1 MFIAM
6 NQQTYGKIEIWAK
19 KQNICPNFVLKKL
32 RIMLKIAIVAGG
44 DSGEYEVSVKSGR
57 QVELNLDKTRFDPF
71 LIEIRKN
78 QWTYRLNGREYPID
92 KNDFS
97 LLIGDQRICFD
108 AVFNAIHGT
117 PGENGLLQGYFD
129 IIGIPY
135 TSCGVTTSS
144 LTFNKSFCKN
154 VVSSYG
160 IRTAKSVH
168 LFKCEP
174 DPDKK
179 IREQLSL
186 PVFVKPNNGGSS
198 VGMSKVNRWED
209 LTSALSKAFHE
220 DDEILVEEFI
230 AGREL
235 TCGVLFSDKNIISF
249 PVTEIISKKEFFDF
263 EAKYSDGL
271 ASEVVPADIPDP
283 VALECKTISGFLYE
297 RLDCKGVVRFDY
309 IYDGQHFYFLE
320 VNTVPGLSEQSIV
333 PKMTRAYG
341 WTVTELFTRLLEE
354 CLHK

>member
-1 MFIAM
+1 
-6 NQQTYGKIEIWAK
+6 
-19 KQNICPNFVLKKL
+19 
-32 RIMLKIAIVAGG
+32 MLNIAIVAGG
-44 DSGEYEVSVKSGR
+44 DSGEYEVSIKSGR
-57 QVELNLDKTRFDPF
+57 QVEMNLDRTKFEPF
-71 LIEIRKN
+71 VIEVNKN
-78 QWTYRLNGREYPID
+78 GWFYRNNGHNYPVD

-97 LLIGDQRICFD
+97 LRIGDQEIHFD

-160 IRTAKSVH
+160 IFTAKSVH
-168 LFKCEP
+168 LFNWANDQEKTVLEH
-174 DPDKK
+174 
-179 IREQLSL
+179 LTL

-198 VGMSKVNRWED
+198 VGMSKVNQWED
-209 LTSALSKAFHE
+209 LKAALSKAFHE

-235 TCGVLFSDKNIISF
+235 TCGVFRTDNKIISF

-271 ASEVVPADIPDP
+271 ASEVVPADIPERL
-283 VALECKTISGFLYE
+283 ASECKTTSEFLYE
-297 RLDCKGVVRFDY
+297 RLNCKGIVRFDY
-309 IYDGQHFYFLE
+309 IYNGQHFFFLE
-320 VNTVPGLSEQSIV
+320 VNTVPGLSAQSIV

-341 WTVTELFTRLLEE
+341 WTVAELYTRLIEE
-354 CLHK
+354 CL